1 MTGDLFELPAG
12 TVSAVFGVEYRN
24 DELESDP
31 DEVARTGNMVNFFAD
46 QGATGQADI
55 FEVFGEAEI
64 PILTDMELAEELT
77 VNVSARFTEQE
88 FYGSAWTYSAKMNYE
103 PTEFLKIRGT
113 YGTSFRAPNL
123 REFFLNGQ
131 TGFGP
136 SSTDPCI
143 VPQAA
148 IVGGVYTESED
159 PRSPELLAACVADGV
174 DPTALGI
181 TGAPGVEI
189 LTGGTTELFAET
201 STGWSAGFVFDQP
214 FIDDVT
220 IRLGVTYFNQ
230 EVENSIEEP
239 STGFITDACYGS
251 GPPLTSA
258 FCNRITR
265 GPDGF
270 ISLLDTSFINI
281 GLLQVRGADF
291 NFLYS
296 QDVEMM
302 SEEFTLSLDL
312 TATRIFETFVEILGE
327 TDDEAGE
334 IGTPEWRGLG
344 TAIIGWSD
352 FRILWRTQWIGEQ
365 EEDRPNA
372 SFFNAFETC
381 ELVDP
386 DNPINPNP
394 RDPDC
399 LANNLAKDYTENYYL
414 HSASITWAPD
424 TWQITLG
431 VSNVF
436 DVLPEFVD
444 ADSNY
449 GTNGAN
455 VPPGVG
461 YDTYGRTVFLNVMK
475 AF

>member
-1 MTGDLFELPAG
+1 
-12 TVSAVFGVEYRN
+12 
-24 DELESDP
+24 
-31 DEVARTGNMVNFFAD
+31 
-46 QGATGQADI
+46 
-55 FEVFGEAEI
+55 
-64 PILTDMELAEELT
+64 
-77 VNVSARFTEQE
+77 
-88 FYGSAWTYSAKMNYE
+88 
-103 PTEFLKIRGT
+103 
-113 YGTSFRAPNL
+113 L

-136 SSTDPCI
+136 GSTDPCI
-143 VPQAA
+143 VPLAA
-148 IVGGVYTESED
+148 IDPGPVYNAAND
-159 PRSPELLAACVADGV
+159 PRSPELLAACAADGV
-174 DPTALGI
+174 DPTSLGI

-220 IRLGVTYFNQ
+220 MRFGVTYFNQ

-239 STGFITDACYGS
+239 STGFITDSCYGS
-251 GPPLTSA
+251 GPPLTSE

-265 GPDGF
+265 GADGF

-281 GLLQVRGADF
+281 GLLQVRGVDF

-296 QDVEMM
+296 QDVEMW

-312 TATRIFETFVEILGE
+312 TATRMFENFVEILGE
-327 TDDEAGE
+327 TDDELGE
-334 IGTPEWRGLG
+334 LASPEWRGLG
-344 TAIIGWSD
+344 TAIVGWSE
-352 FRILWRTQWIGEQ
+352 FRVLWRTQWIGEQ

-372 SFFNAFETC
+372 SFFQAFETC
-381 ELVDP
+381 PLIV
-386 DNPINPNP
+386 NTSTA
-394 RDPDC
+394 RQADC
-399 LANNLAKDYTENYYL
+399 LNNNLAKDYTENYYL

-431 VSNVF
+431 VNNVF

-444 ADSNY
+444 ADTNY
-449 GTNGAN
+449 ITNGAN

-461 YDTYGRTVFLNVMK
+461 YDTYGRTVFLNLMK